1 MAIDRAGVF
10 VGREIELQQ
19 LQNALSDAF
28 AGQGRV
34 IVISG
39 EPGIGKTRLAQLIT
53 TECADRGGFAAWGHT
68 TEEGGTSAYWL
79 WVQPATIIGGPSAP
93 LNIGAGD
100 DSDKPSV
107 VVSTDYT
114 NFNIASGNE
123 NEEGNTN

>member
-53 TECADRGGFAAWGHT
+53 TE
-68 TEEGGTSAYWL
+68 EGGTPAYWL

-114 NFNIASGNE
+114 NFNIANGDE

>member
-39 EPGIGKTRLAQLIT
+39 EPSIGKTRLAQLIT
-53 TECADRGGFAAWGHT
+53 TECADRGGFADWGHT
-68 TEEGGTSAYWL
+68 TEEGGTPAYWL

-100 DSDKPSV
+100 DNDKPAG
-107 VVSTDYT
+107 ST
-114 NFNIASGNE
+114 FRLAGAF
-123 NEEGNTN
+123 

>member
-39 EPGIGKTRLAQLIT
+39 EPGTGKTRLAQLIT
-53 TECADRGGFAAWGHT
+53 TACADRGGFADWGHT
-68 TEEGGTSAYWL
+68 TEEGGTPAYWL

-93 LNIGAGD
+93 PNIGAGD
-100 DSDKPSV
+100 DGDKPALV
-107 VVSTDYT
+107 VENTML
-114 NFNIASGNE
+114 NIGPVTTTTSRR
-123 NEEGNTN
+123 